1 MDTLQKK
8 KADKLCFQMFAKLN
22 GERYKLPLKHQK
34 VAVKVMNTIA
44 TIDIIQ
50 TYSNDT
56 TDPLEITLNVPI
68 EKDYGMGKLTIQIDD
83 NLIEGKILEKEK
95 AKEKYDDALASG
107 HTAVIAQED
116 ENEKEDTI
124 KLIIGN
130 LLPGQ
135 EAQVHMQLI
144 NVLKIEAAAYTFRVP
159 VQYFPNYNEDRF
171 QYNYEF
177 VVNLHSDIPITYVSY
192 PTQAHLAQQTQDEN
206 RMHIRIEKTEKSC
219 LGIDRDLVVYYRT
232 NDMESTVLY
241 AQESPQHPDQV
252 ATMMTFVPSF
262 VQKVSDEKTELEAV
276 EDEMPDPQDVQTL
289 TDGNSLF
296 IFLVDRSGSM
306 SGSKMK
312 TTNDALILFLKSLP
326 VGSYFEIISF
336 GSNYVSLSHLAGGYE
351 NNDQNLNSAIQQVQ
365 RFGADM
371 GGTEIFQPLQHAIQN
386 IQTQL
391 NKRIFML
398 TDGEVSN
405 PQKVQELA
413 AQCPFDIRI
422 HTIGIGRDCDVRL
435 VQSVAKAGRGS
446 CSLVPENSNLKSIV
460 IQALTR
466 AQDPSYSN
474 CKVNYSSSSIIL
486 ANNMNYIFNP
496 QESGYELFANEMFIS
511 VSLMSKQDFE
521 SLKLKITSDKHQ
533 TNGKQLEKLYEASD
547 FKRMDDGDELF
558 KVAARMR
565 ILQVQESNQ
574 MGISSKD
581 QEVKKV
587 SLTYQVLSK
596 QTAFL
601 AISKNDNQ
609 SLGELKS
616 VEAIQ
621 PIQNNFQDYDQM
633 SNLQSFSYAQQS
645 CALGQAQ
652 YISLQSRAM
661 SSTKR
666 KGGFSVGSAI
676 SNFFG
681 KAISSL
687 KPNDKKQKKQSQQPS
702 SNSKIQQFSLNDSK
716 SSSKEE
722 KKRSDVAQQRSFPFA
737 SASMSYTSAQDT
749 KHFPQEFTN
758 SVLLMDEI
766 QDNIDEE
773 QWEGFSF
780 EPAAQ
785 SQHPNINSNYQ
796 QYEESRMMPSSDSL
810 KQESDTLFT
819 GLSIDKPDAI
829 QKIKKLLPKMDDL
842 ILAQSSTGQ
851 WASSAVIE
859 QFISQ
864 IEWATNQ
871 AVIDEVKA
879 MLADQSKFNEVWNT
893 LLALFILS
901 AKFKNKQSEWA
912 LIAQKAKQFLKSQG
926 IPKPDNITKKLNFVI

>member
-616 VEAIQ
+616 VEAINPYQ
-621 PIQNNFQDYDQM
+621 HHSHYMPSISTTTSNNFI
-633 SNLQSFSYAQQS
+633 SNLIQHAQSPNFSTQQQRRPMSHMDTLTSQIMLRKQAINRAASNFSDDEEDSDEEEQDKKPKNQDAMNLVNNHNQSPNRHSLSFSEQ
-645 CALGQAQ
+645 
-652 YISLQSRAM
+652 ISL
-661 SSTKR
+661 K
-666 KGGFSVGSAI
+666 
-676 SNFFG
+676 
-681 KAISSL
+681 
-687 KPNDKKQKKQSQQPS
+687 
-702 SNSKIQQFSLNDSK
+702 
-716 SSSKEE
+716 
-722 KKRSDVAQQRSFPFA
+722 
-737 SASMSYTSAQDT
+737 SASLTNMKFNNSNNSISPQTSQM
-749 KHFPQEFTN
+749 FGQQ
-758 SVLLMDEI
+758 I
-766 QDNIDEE
+766 
-773 QWEGFSF
+773 
-780 EPAAQ
+780 
-785 SQHPNINSNYQ
+785 NYQ
-796 QYEESRMMPSSDSL
+796 QPGGIPIPPPMASFQSYQIQSPPGMMPPPPGMMMPPPPRIMMASRPEMRQPSMQNQQNQSFQPTQFQQPNL
-810 KQESDTLFT
+810 V
-819 GLSIDKPDAI
+819 
-829 QKIKKLLPKMDDL
+829 PKMDDL

>member
-616 VEAIQ
+616 VEALHKI
-621 PIQNNFQDYDQM
+621 PLVEMEESNHIYLGSLKKKKSQNLQKVPRHFYQESMSKPKQSIGSKIGNFLSSATSLFSFGNSSQNSSAAPQ
-633 SNLQSFSYAQQS
+633 SNLRSANMQSM
-645 CALGQAQ
+645 Q
-652 YISLQSRAM
+652 YDSMASQFEEQNECMSISKKATRSRKM
-661 SSTKR
+661 
-666 KGGFSVGSAI
+666 
-676 SNFFG
+676 
-681 KAISSL
+681 KAN
-687 KPNDKKQKKQSQQPS
+687 NDKKEKMSKKKMAKKVEYDDNEEEYEEEKCQNVLPEIDQLECEDDYNDNLSSHQVMKSQQ
-702 SNSKIQQFSLNDSK
+702 
-716 SSSKEE
+716 
-722 KKRSDVAQQRSFPFA
+722 QQRSLSPLNQINQNIQPA
-737 SASMSYTSAQDT
+737 KQL
-749 KHFPQEFTN
+749 PQ
-758 SVLLMDEI
+758 
-766 QDNIDEE
+766 
-773 QWEGFSF
+773 
-780 EPAAQ
+780 
-785 SQHPNINSNYQ
+785 
-796 QYEESRMMPSSDSL
+796 
-810 KQESDTLFT
+810 
-819 GLSIDKPDAI
+819 
-829 QKIKKLLPKMDDL
+829 MDDL

-879 MLADQSKFNEVWNT
+879 MLADQSQFNEVWNT